1 MKRLIL
7 LLLLPILACSETTR
21 DTTHEHPLIAHEH
34 SLINHTHDPVAYP
47 AANLIWKEPQEFVSD
62 KQPIG
67 IGELTY
73 DGQQQVWVI
82 FSEPPIG
89 LTVTDVPDP
98 DNRPTIPINAWFLER
113 CTLKIVSYCTEE
125 TAAAGRRR
133 LCGTT
138 AMAFRRRVV
147 TLRMRRFVGV
157 APSVLNRLKGENT

>member
-113 CTLKIVSYCTEE
+113 RTLKIVSYCTEE
-125 TAAAGRRR
+125 TAAAGVGGFAVR
-133 LCGTT
+133 LQWHSGG
-138 AMAFRRRVV
+138 AL
-147 TLRMRRFVGV
+147 LRY
-157 APSVLNRLKGENT
+157 ACADSSEWHLLY